1 MSLFLLCLSFRLWCL
16 CFLDVFA
23 VWLGSRKLWGAKCW
37 YSQWQDEPYKS
48 TELIDVMYDTVRDC
62 FGKEAAS
69 YCKDTAIYC
78 MCVCVCVSCKIAMK
92 SQCQAIFC
100 PSQQHWKNHC
110 RYICVCWRRHR
121 VNAMCPGSP
130 PPLPAL
136 QLPWQRTKRLYHVP
150 APVTTIYKSS
160 QALALCVYIYFFCLN
175 LAFDHV
181 AGTVRWP
188 WIGSVC
194 RASSCS
200 VFVGSCWMQSYRDIF
215 ETASSLKVKIRLS
228 QEMLDRFKMSA
239 IFPVLM
245 NVRAITSPPSTWH
258 VS

>member
-130 PPLPAL
+130 PPSQHCSCHGNAPRGSIMCL
-136 QLPWQRTKRLYHVP
+136 RLWPQFIRAH
-150 APVTTIYKSS
+150 KHW
-160 QALALCVYIYFFCLN
+160 LCVFIYIF
-175 LAFDHV
+175 
-181 AGTVRWP
+181 
-188 WIGSVC
+188 SVL
-194 RASSCS
+194 
-200 VFVGSCWMQSYRDIF
+200 I
-215 ETASSLKVKIRLS
+215 
-228 QEMLDRFKMSA
+228 
-239 IFPVLM
+239 
-245 NVRAITSPPSTWH
+245 
-258 VS
+258 